1 MDNASKKQQQQPPK
15 PQTKKPQ
22 PKALKK
28 GELDYDMLDLLKTT
42 PKPNLTLSCIM
53 CSKASPKIFTS
64 SCTYHHQFCFN
75 CLYRFFFLNISASL
89 NTEHNKTSIIIR
101 CPLCSNSSITG
112 TISIPS
118 QEFISHLAA
127 LSKSLPTNYTKSL
140 GKCSLHTN
148 PYTKYCN
155 SCCCYICDLC
165 TMAEHKKHSY
175 KVIKEYDEELKRKIN
190 ELPLKYKSTYESRFS
205 EINAKNEKG
214 YNDIYQRTVNEI
226 DKLIH
231 SLEELKKL
239 FEHQMKVNYNQYKTY
254 SNIIHTSFNTYYN
267 QLKETK
273 SPFVD
278 YGIPHLTFLT
288 EILEE
293 VKSYKFNINPSVF
306 QEVESARKKIEG
318 LISNTRIAS
327 TITFTVSTEKVH
339 EIKNIRTI
347 KEHSNYI
354 NQVIYNKDINR
365 LITCSDDKMIKVFDV
380 GSDFKSQTLKGH
392 NESIKVLL
400 LLTPNKL
407 VSGSDDKIIKIWENK
422 GNEFKCVSNL
432 KGHTSS
438 ITHILSIPNEDNSG
452 PSMKLI
458 SASEDNTVRV
468 WDPKGDYKNS
478 AVIQAHNSKINDILY
493 LHSKQHLLTC
503 SSDSTIKVFDLA
515 QGNNK
520 LLIVLKEHNDS
531 VNQLTLIN
539 DNKMLISCGDDC
551 NIIRYEINEDYK
563 CKCKSKGHR
572 MAVTKLKVLTDDL
585 VGSIGK
591 DKCIKIWDLS
601 SHEDEFVCC
610 CVIDVHKWEITD
622 FAFDYDNKV
631 LYTSSQD
638 KTVKAVKLVNWS
650 EFMVDRQRGLLWKCD
665 SILKGHE
672 RDVMLVGIINS
683 GIVYS
688 VSHDLTIK
696 LWKEE

>member
-1 MDNASKKQQQQPPK
+1 MDNASKKQQPPAK
-15 PQTKKPQ
+15 PQPKKPQ
-22 PKALKK
+22 PKNLKK

-42 PKPNLTLSCIM
+42 PKPNLTLCCII
-53 CSKASPKIFTS
+53 CSKPSLKIFTS

-75 CLYRFFFLNISASL
+75 CLYRYFFLNISTSL
-89 NTEHNKTSIIIR
+89 NTEQNKTSITIT

-118 QEFISHLAA
+118 TEFITHLTT
-127 LSKSLPTNYTKSL
+127 LSKSIPTNYTKSL
-140 GKCSLHTN
+140 GKCPLHTN

-165 TMAEHKKHSY
+165 TMVEHKKHSY
-175 KVIKEYDEELKRKIN
+175 KVIKEYDEELKRKIS
-190 ELPLKYKSTYESRFS
+190 ELPLKYKSTYESRFN

-214 YNDIYQRTVNEI
+214 YNDIYQRTINEI
-226 DKLIH
+226 EKLIH
-231 SLEELKKL
+231 SLEELKKI

-288 EILEE
+288 EIVEE
-293 VKSYKFNINPSVF
+293 VKSYKLNINPSVY
-306 QEVESARKKIEG
+306 QEVESARKKIDG

-327 TITFTVSTEKVH
+327 TITFNTTVEKVH

-354 NQVIYNKDINR
+354 NQVIYNNDINK
-365 LITCSDDKMIKVFDV
+365 LITCSDDKTIKVFDV
-380 GSDFKSQTLKGH
+380 NSSDFKSQTLKGH

-400 LLTPNKL
+400 LLSASKL
-407 VSGSDDKIIKIWENK
+407 VSGSDDKLIKIWESK
-422 GNEFKCVSNL
+422 GNEYKCISNL

-438 ITHILSIPNEDNSG
+438 ITHILSIPNEEGTGSLT
-452 PSMKLI
+452 KLI
-458 SASEDNTVRV
+458 SASEDNTVRI
-468 WDPKGDYKNS
+468 WEPKGDYKNS
-478 AVIQAHNSKINDILY
+478 TVIQAHNTKINDILY
-493 LHSKQHLLTC
+493 LHNKQHLLTC
-503 SSDSTIKVFDLA
+503 SNDSTIKVFDIA
-515 QGNNK
+515 QGNK
-520 LLIVLKEHNDS
+520 LITVLKEHNDN
-531 VNQLTLIN
+531 VNQLLLIN
-539 DNKMLISCGDDC
+539 DNKTLISCSDDC
-551 NIIRYEINEDYK
+551 NIIRYEIEDDYK
-563 CKCKSKGHR
+563 CKYKTKAHG
-572 MAVTKLKVLTDDL
+572 MAVTKLKALTDDL
-585 VGSIGK
+585 IGSIGK
-591 DKCIKIWDLS
+591 DKCIKIWDMSL
-601 SHEDEFVCC
+601 HDDQFTCC
-610 CVIDVHKWEITD
+610 CVINVHKWEIMD

-631 LYTSSQD
+631 IYTASQD

-672 RDVMLVGIINS
+672 RDVMLVGVMNNN
-683 GIVYS
+683 IVYS